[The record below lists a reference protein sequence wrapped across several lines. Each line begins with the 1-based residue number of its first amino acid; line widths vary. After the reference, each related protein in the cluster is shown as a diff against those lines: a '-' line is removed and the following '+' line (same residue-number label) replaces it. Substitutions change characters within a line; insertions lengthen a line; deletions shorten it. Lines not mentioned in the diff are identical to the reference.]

1 MERAKCDHKNCHRS
15 SQNRQKY
22 CIRSLHT
29 TIQSLAKYGGWEGD
43 LEHQYLTYSHLVLT
57 LLMQSDV

>member
-1 MERAKCDHKNCHRS
+1 M
-15 SQNRQKY
+15 
-22 CIRSLHT
+22 RSLHT

-43 LEHQYLTYSHLVLT
+43 LEHQYLTYSHQVLT